1 MVTES
6 TQKAVSQATCSH
18 LLCARQRPAHFDSV
32 RGQRS
37 YFCAHP
43 QSHGLLSV
51 PRRSAITRPPRRV
64 NCPARE
70 GLAISSQQ
78 RHAACNMIRD
88 HDRAGLQALRLS
100 RTSSLA
106 ADRVIWPPAQPAL
119 TGLPMLGSAA
129 QVQHHSHHDAQR
141 PPPGR
146 SLLSQESRRIHHHH
160 PSSSHTRG
168 WAPCDTAAKR
178 TPPVAPHSP
187 QPHALPT
194 VHKVLPARCHFAVL
208 ASRIRV
214 LLVSS
219 PAS

>member
-1 MVTES
+1 MPCSRRLLLAMVTES

-129 QVQHHSHHDAQR
+129 QLQHHSHHDAQR
-141 PPPGR
+141 PPPR
-146 SLLSQESRRIHHHH
+146 QEPAQPGKPQNT
-160 PSSSHTRG
+160 PSSS
-168 WAPCDTAAKR
+168 
-178 TPPVAPHSP
+178 VIIS
-187 QPHALPT
+187 HARLGA
-194 VHKVLPARCHFAVL
+194 L
-208 ASRIRV
+208 
-214 LLVSS
+214 
-219 PAS
+219 